1 MAQLSPPNLKYVPPT
16 IVLNERQRIAFTIF
30 NKILKS
36 VCILYLLLF
45 ELESVMYDIL
55 RLAKYQAFKS
65 FNKCILVATDMFES
79 GIDIARVDIV
89 IIYDIPASSN
99 AYLDRVS
106 DA

>member
-1 MAQLSPPNLKYVPPT
+1 MQLFK
-16 IVLNERQRIAFTIF
+16 F
-30 NKILKS
+30 
-36 VCILYLLLF
+36 VCILYLLLSK
-45 ELESVMYDIL
+45 LESVMYNIL

-79 GIDIARVDIV
+79 GMDIEKVNIV